1 MAWRVG
7 VDVGGTFTDLAAIDE
22 AGGAVRLEKVPTTP
36 ADQSAAVAAGLETL
50 LRPEGVSPAAVTYL
64 GHGTTV
70 CINAV
75 LERKG
80 ARTGLVTSQGMR
92 DLLELRRQIRDDLY
106 DLQADKPE
114 PVVPRDLRREV
125 PERTRADGRVAT
137 ALDLEAAR
145 AAVAALV
152 GEGVGALAVCFLHSY
167 VNPLPEQAVAELV
180 RREFPDLYLSV
191 SSDVLPEFREFER
204 LSTTVMNAYVGPLMA
219 RYLGR
224 FEERVAAL
232 GLGVR
237 PLILQS
243 NGGVATVSQVRERPV
258 YTMASGPSAGVTGA
272 AYLAGRAGH
281 VRVITFDMGG
291 TSTDVSVVEH
301 GTPLTATEKAYH
313 GYPVKAVMLDVDSI
327 GAGGG
332 SLAWI
337 DRGGFLRVG
346 PQSAGADPGPA
357 GYARGGESP
366 TVTDANLVL
375 GRLDPDYFLG
385 GAMRLDRDRA
395 TQAIERD
402 LARPLGLS
410 VTDAALG
417 VVKIVDASM
426 AAAIRLAT
434 VERGRDPRQFTLV
447 AFGGAGPMHAAAV
460 ARLLGIPRVLV
471 PPSPGV
477 LCALGLLVADVR
489 TELSRTA
496 LRRTDRTTP
505 TELAA
510 IFADLES
517 RASEWARRGGLP
529 GDQIILSRSI
539 EMRYAR
545 QNHELAVEVG
555 RRLTPADLA
564 RRFHR
569 GHRRAFGYASPE
581 EPTELVTFR
590 LAVTLPVARPAIA
603 ASPEPGDPRRG
614 SRPVYFESTKGFVH
628 TPVLE
633 RVRLA
638 PGFLLAGPAVIEQMD
653 CTTVIEPGQTV
664 SVDGHG
670 NLVIAIGAG

>member
-22 AGGAVRLEKVPTTP
+22 AGGAVRLAKVPTTP
-36 ADQSAAVAAGLETL
+36 ADQSAGVAVGLETL
-50 LRPEGVSPAAVTYL
+50 LRSEGVSPAAVTYL

-70 CINAV
+70 CMNAV

-152 GEGVGALAVCFLHSY
+152 GEGVAALAVCFLHSY
-167 VNPLPEQAVAELV
+167 VNPVPEQAVAELV

-204 LSTTVMNAYVGPLMA
+204 LSTTVMNAYVGPVMA

-232 GLGVR
+232 GLGAR

-281 VRVITFDMGG
+281 VRIITFDMGG
-291 TSTDVSVVEH
+291 TSTDVSVVEQ
-301 GTPLTATEKAYH
+301 GTPMTATEKAYH
-313 GYPVKAVMLDVDSI
+313 GYPVKAAMLDVDSI

-357 GYARGGESP
+357 AYARGGESP

-385 GAMRLDRDRA
+385 GAMRLDPDRA
-395 TQAIERD
+395 TQATERD

-410 VTDAALG
+410 VTDAALS

-460 ARLLGIPRVLV
+460 SRLLGIPRVLV

-517 RASEWARRGGLP
+517 RASEWVRRGGLP
-529 GDQIILSRSI
+529 EEQIVLSRSI

-569 GHRRAFGYASPE
+569 GHRRVFGYASPE

-614 SRPVYFESTKGFVH
+614 SRPVYFESTKGFVE

-638 PGFLLAGPAVIEQMD
+638 AGFVLAGPAVIEQMD
-653 CTTVIEPGQTV
+653 CTAVIEPGQTV

-670 NLVIAIGAG
+670 NLVIAIGTA